1 MPQHYLNH
9 QRSTKVL
16 LALLL
21 AGLAS
26 CASERSTTPADASA
40 SNASAS
46 NASASNASASNASA
60 SNASAGNASAGNS
73 AAGTAAAA
81 AEGAAPAV
89 SEAAVPTEREC
100 RTVATVSGSKMRRS
114 VCHTPA
120 EWAVIDQRELN
131 RRQSQEDFFRRAIE
145 NSTFSSGGSSGSP
158 AGRP

>member
-9 QRSTKVL
+9 QRLTKVL

-21 AGLAS
+21 VGLAS
-26 CASERSTTPADASA
+26 CASDRSATPTDVAASTA
-40 SNASAS
+40 
-46 NASASNASASNASA
+46 
-60 SNASAGNASAGNS
+60 

-81 AEGAAPAV
+81 AEAAQPAAT
-89 SEAAVPTEREC
+89 EATVPAEREC
-100 RTVATVSGSKMRRS
+100 RSVATVSGSKMRRS

-145 NSTFSSGGSSGSP
+145 NSTFSSGGSTGSP

>member
-1 MPQHYLNH
+1 MLQRYLNH

-40 SNASAS
+40 G
-46 NASASNASASNASA
+46 
-60 SNASAGNASAGNS
+60 NASAGNASAGNS

-89 SEAAVPTEREC
+89 TEAAVPAEREC